1 MTFPPMA
8 SLLVTTLIFSGIQAF
23 GHDPADAIQNGQS
36 DNDYFL
42 DPMASEYDP
51 SNELPRIQD
60 YPSPLDQIQFD
71 STGTHNDSL
80 ASPLDLH
87 RFFNTPVNQKTRAAS
102 TNSQEF
108 LDHVNIIARI
118 ANGISLQSGLMN
130 DEIDIEDVAGE
141 LLNFGDVPV
150 STIAKF
156 NPEAVMKFATKL
168 KEISNALDS
177 SILAEEQ
184 QVLILV
190 GILKSSRTIGDVKNL
205 PGKTEYF
212 SYLKELKTFDYSSL
226 TYIRS
231 TLETALQ
238 KIGRIGSPEKY
249 IQKYRTSFIVS
260 DFYILSLYLN
270 DIIKEI
276 ETFKKSLQTL
286 RNSELKH
293 GSTIFGPLRKI
304 IDLAYLRGERTG
316 LYAKAVAK
324 SNMQEIAKL
333 SADESFDTQDIAT
346 VIDLAVSRSNPSQ
359 SRKVTSGFPNGVSDV
374 NKLPRDVRDPW
385 IEKIIGID
393 KPLFSLINGLH
404 PLSQIN
410 DELSDLDEKLAV
422 LSTSIISETLANIGK
437 FQKELSNSKKNDP
450 TVVNVTETVW
460 EGLDDCWKRGTRK
473 NDFKEIEDVI
483 ENVRILTEI
492 SQFELPELDLDALNA
507 TIENFL
513 VALSFSDLSNE
524 AQSITELPKVME
536 KLEKSGSL
544 QEINRTITDLFVIF
558 DGSRVSQLKEK
569 AEAVVSKKDNLYNS
583 DFDWHLEFYVCMEKV
598 KGAEKV
604 AQAITVT
611 QKLRALKEDGF
622 KALDSAISAISSVSE
637 DLSNLGSLTADMKKN
652 PDVTTK
658 NLNKFPNSAAQSE
671 VVAQS
676 AASLRFAHGL
686 KEMDSEIA
694 HLKNLDYT
702 VKMGIAKVY
711 DQADRDEL
719 TTQWGDHKSDMNS
732 LDQTLSAILSFESN
746 LDAQKAKTLEEFS
759 NPLKN
764 LGTIPDVKI
773 NLPEKSKALGF
784 LISQPQIDSTVK
796 TELERA
802 KQTLDKLA
810 ELDLGFAAHQSEF
823 QKAPSAFKALQDF
836 LVGFFNVKQKSFHR
850 HRKIPFGIGRHGQRG
865 M

>member
-51 SNELPRIQD
+51 SLQLPRILD
-60 YPSPLDQIQFD
+60 YPSPPDQKQLD

-80 ASPLDLH
+80 ASPLNFH
-87 RFFNTPVNQKTRAAS
+87 RFFQSPGNSKPRAAS

-130 DEIDIEDVAGE
+130 DKINIEDVAGE
-141 LLNFGDVPV
+141 LLNFGDVSV

-168 KEISNALDS
+168 KEIWNAMDS
-177 SILAEEQ
+177 SIIAEEQ
-184 QVLILV
+184 QVLDLTE
-190 GILKSSRTIGDVKNL
+190 ILKSSRTIGDLKNL
-205 PGKTEYF
+205 PGKEKYF
-212 SYLKELKTFDYSSL
+212 SYLESLKTFDYRPLTAPGTFLGNALSSINSFEL
-226 TYIRS
+226 
-231 TLETALQ
+231 A
-238 KIGRIGSPEKY
+238 KKY
-249 IQKYRTSFIVS
+249 NIIKPSIIVG
-260 DFYILSLYLN
+260 DFYILSIFLN
-270 DIIKEI
+270 DIIKSI
-276 ETFKKSLQTL
+276 ETFKKSLPTL
-286 RNSELKH
+286 KDSELKH
-293 GSTIFGPLRKI
+293 GSTVIGPLRKI
-304 IDLAYLRGERTG
+304 IDLAYLRGKRTG
-316 LYAKAVAK
+316 LYAKEVAK
-324 SNMQEIAKL
+324 TNMQEIAMI
-333 SADESFDTQDIAT
+333 SRDANFAFQDIVT
-346 VIDLAVSRSNPSQ
+346 VINLAGSRSQPEFQKRN
-359 SRKVTSGFPNGVSDV
+359 VTSGFPSGVSDV
-374 NKLPRDVRDPW
+374 NKLARDVRNPW
-385 IEKIIGID
+385 LRKMIEID
-393 KPLFSLINGLH
+393 RPLFLLINSLH
-404 PLSQIN
+404 PLFEMN
-410 DELSDLDEKLAV
+410 DKLNDLNEKLAV
-422 LSTSIISETLANIGK
+422 FSTPTLSGTFSNIGK
-437 FQKELSNSKKNDP
+437 FQKELSKIDP
-450 TVVNVTETVW
+450 TVVNFTVTVW
-460 EGLDDCWKRGTRK
+460 EGLDYCWASGTRK

-483 ENVRILTEI
+483 ENVKILTEI
-492 SQFELPELDLDALNA
+492 SQFELPELDLDVLNT

-513 VALSFSDLSNE
+513 DALSFSDLNNESN
-524 AQSITELPKVME
+524 QLRSF
-536 KLEKSGSL
+536 
-544 QEINRTITDLFVIF
+544 QNDLYVIF
-558 DGSRVSQLKEK
+558 EGSRVSQLKQK
-569 AEAVVSKKDNLYNS
+569 AEAVLSKKDNLYNS
-583 DFDWHLEFYVCMEKV
+583 DFDWHLEFYDCMENV

-604 AQAITVT
+604 AQAITAT
-611 QKLRALKEDGF
+611 QKLRELKDDGF
-622 KALDSAISAISSVSE
+622 KAMESAISAISSVSE

-658 NLNKFPNSAAQSE
+658 NLNKFPNSATQSK
-671 VVAQS
+671 VIGQL
-676 AASLRFAHGL
+676 AATLRLAHGL

-694 HLKNLDYT
+694 HLKNVDYT
-702 VKMGIAKVY
+702 VKTGIQKVY
-711 DQADRDEL
+711 DQANRDEL

-759 NPLKN
+759 TPLKN

-784 LISQPQIDSTVK
+784 LISQPQIDTTVK
-796 TELERA
+796 TELEKA

-836 LVGFFNVKQKSFHR
+836 LVGFFNVKQKTFHR
-850 HRKIPFGIGRHGQRG
+850 HRKTPFGIRRGGQRG